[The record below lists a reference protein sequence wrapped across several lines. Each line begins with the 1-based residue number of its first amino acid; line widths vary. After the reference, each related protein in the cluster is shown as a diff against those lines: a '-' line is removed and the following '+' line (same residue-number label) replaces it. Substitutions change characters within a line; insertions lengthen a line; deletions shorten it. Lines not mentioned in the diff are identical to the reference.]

1 MYVAVYAY
9 ERELLEGRE
18 HIVYLSALPVWHV
31 AGAGKCHFTRL
42 THVES
47 DGDDVERHGGV
58 RDAAEG

>member
-18 HIVYLSALPVWHV
+18 HIVYLSALQVWHI

-47 DGDDVERHGGV
+47 DGDDVE
-58 RDAAEG
+58 

>member
-1 MYVAVYAY
+1 MK

-18 HIVYLSALPVWHV
+18 HLLCLSEHLSLPRVWQTV
-31 AGAGKCHFTRL
+31 GAQEGRFTRL

-47 DGDDVERHGGV
+47 DRDDVERHGGV